1 MLTFKQ
7 LDALPLSEKKTKCK
21 INPKLADLKET
32 ESDETVA
39 EGSMKQARKN
49 VGASTCWDGY
59 KAKGT
64 KKKGGKV
71 VPNCVKEEEIDEM
84 NTELSSIKQK
94 YKGKMTKSSVVKR
107 LKDKGE
113 SKREFRNSYKKDI
126 DGGYVGPHKPSKS
139 NLKSALKKQN
149 EEVVDEGYG
158 SYEKG
163 GEVKSKKVSLLDKLL
178 KRKKPERKAQKA
190 TDAGARAKRL
200 LQRKI
205 HAKYVSGSTENV
217 PDSMREGV
225 LAAIKPLAKAA
236 AVGAAQQAGANA
248 VAPKK
253 KKKEEGERK
262 DPDVATESV
271 VREAKVD
278 QKLPDYKR
286 ATARDKR
293 YGNPHGSHELGGG
306 IRKDRR
312 DDHEKRRGVKEEAK
326 LEEAKRSLADRMDRK
341 SKLMKKTVR
350 KAMDFARDEGEAS
363 GHARFNMSRL
373 GREKDKLAAKRR
385 ETNEAKVDQGR
396 SDYGKASIRNYRRKG
411 PGHGEPA
418 MFDPDNKRGK
428 LIDKRREEH
437 KERRGVKGAK
447 VPAYKREEVIHST
460 SSDDTYASQEKI
472 SEKRTEESRTEN
484 LLTFKEATR
493 LKKEKGYNKGGSDDK
508 ALNFVKTKIRKE
520 YGKPAGQQKKVK
532 GAKSDAGTGK
542 YKKRADDKKAYAAK
556 AKKAGFKSTQSY
568 TDTMARYGGEDNYKK
583 GRGLGS

>member
-139 NLKSALKKQN
+139 NLKTALKKQN

-542 YKKRADDKKAYAAK
+542 YKKKADDKKAYAAK

-568 TDTMARYGGEDNYKK
+568 TDTMARYGGESNYKK

>member
-542 YKKRADDKKAYAAK
+542 YKKKADDKKAYAAK

-568 TDTMARYGGEDNYKK
+568 TDTMARYGGESNYKK

>member
-542 YKKRADDKKAYAAK
+542 YKKKADDKKAYAAK

-568 TDTMARYGGEDNYKK
+568 TDTMARYGGESNYKR